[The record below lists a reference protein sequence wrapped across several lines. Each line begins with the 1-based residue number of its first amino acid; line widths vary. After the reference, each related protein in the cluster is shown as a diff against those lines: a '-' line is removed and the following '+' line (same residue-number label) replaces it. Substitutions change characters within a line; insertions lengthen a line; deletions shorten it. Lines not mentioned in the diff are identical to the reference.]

1 MKYHKLLHTILSDL
15 LIKDVVNIIHTYA
28 IRYDVPVHISSD
40 SMYHVNRQSWLD
52 YKTHTQYKCDPY
64 KIYLV
69 EQNNSDTAIFSIDQ
83 TSSVDVLYNNIC
95 WWNHVFN
102 NIYILDRESLHLI
115 RTIRLN
121 YKPINCVFLTEDSV
135 MTLHDWTMG
144 SVSISIYYGQNV
156 SKYNVYKRI
165 YSIGANH
172 DNIFMLEVH
181 RDHISNKYDAN
192 LLLYDHSVN
201 YIKTFYVYTLSDNII
216 DIDMRVQNDI
226 ICITDNEI
234 TNVYKLNEL

>member
-1 MKYHKLLHTILSDL
+1 MKFYELLHKILSDL

-28 IRYDVPVHISSD
+28 IRYDVPVHTSSD
-40 SMYHVNRQSWLD
+40 SMYHVHRQSWLD
-52 YKTHTQYKCDPY
+52 YRTHVQYKCDPS

-69 EQNNSDTAIFSIDQ
+69 GQNNSDTAILSIDQ

-95 WWNHVFN
+95 WWSRLFN
-102 NIYILDRESLHLI
+102 NVYILDKESMHVI
-115 RTIRLN
+115 RTIQLN

-135 MTLHDWTMG
+135 ITLHDWTIG
-144 SVSISIYYGQNV
+144 SVSISIYYGQNI
-156 SKYNVYKRI
+156 SKYNIYKRI

-172 DNIFMLEVH
+172 DNIFMLEV
-181 RDHISNKYDAN
+181 RPDHISNEYDVN

-201 YIKTFYVYTLSDNII
+201 YIKTFYMYTLSNNII

-226 ICITDNEI
+226 LWITDNEI
-234 TNVYKLNEL
+234 TTIYKLNEL